1 MAGTNST
8 PRELIEAG
16 LHIARCYK
24 MIQIGTVSE
33 NVLGKI
39 TIMQKVRIGWEF
51 PDLTKVFDEAKGP
64 QPLVFEQEY
73 TLSMGEKAN
82 LRKMLTSWRGKP
94 FSEEEAKAFD
104 ITKLIGVP
112 CLINITHKPAKSDP
126 SKLYEQISGIT
137 PLMKGQ
143 KCPPQVNPSFVLSY
157 DSFDESKFNG
167 LPDFIKDKMKTSQE
181 YHALMNKDK
190 NTFVDAHGLPKDLP
204 SDFYDDEE
212 ESGVPF

>member
-8 PRELIEAG
+8 PREPIEAG
-16 LHIARCYK
+16 MHICRCYK

-33 NVLGKI
+33 NVLGKT

-51 PDLTKVFDEAKGP
+51 PELTKVFDEKKGP

-82 LRKMLTSWRGKP
+82 LRKMLTSWRGKA
-94 FSEEEAKAFD
+94 FSEDEAKAFD

-112 CLINITHKPAKSDP
+112 CLINITHKAAKSDP

-143 KCPPQVNPSFVLSY
+143 KCPPQINPSFILSY
-157 DSFDESKFNG
+157 DDFDEAKFDS
-167 LPDFIKDKMKTSQE
+167 LPDFIKDKMKTSSE
-181 YHALMNKDK
+181 YQAIKNPNHNK
-190 NTFVDAHGLPKDLP
+190 FVDDNGQPNLDYDPNAEDDSSDLP
-204 SDFYDDEE
+204 F
-212 ESGVPF
+212 